1 MSADQT
7 LLSILD
13 MVSFA
18 TMCLALAIGAV
29 IIIGGMIKGKRAELA
44 AQMAESYEHV

>member
-1 MSADQT
+1 MSVEKST
-7 LLSILD
+7 LSILD

-29 IIIGGMIKGKRAELA
+29 IIIGSMIKGKRAEYA
-44 AQMAESYEHV
+44 AQTVESYEHV